1 MRWRFSPRRGLPVYV
16 CVHVCLVN
24 KRLRKQYHWKNL
36 KWDTHTKK
44 RYLGDKGR
52 ASHSGSSSN
61 HLAALGTYS
70 HYSYTFPYTSP
81 RRKVCCPSA
90 WWVAS
95 IHLSVSIFLSL
106 FLPPAL
112 LIPDSFPG
120 HYFWTS
126 CPCHCFFYPS
136 PAALLSHGLNIS
148 SKPQSIKLTHFSF
161 AKSHFLSTR
170 PRSKSWTHFHV
181 SMLYFGSLK
190 ITEKSSDGN
199 HSKSCVILV
208 LNLIIQASHCLMLSP
223 RIRSSTSCVSFEI
236 RILQAFTGYP
246 SRARTFF
253 KHDP

>member
-44 RYLGDKGR
+44 RYLGDKER

-106 FLPPAL
+106 FYPQPFSYLILFQDIISEHHAPAIAFFTLHLLPSWVMDL
-112 LIPDSFPG
+112 
-120 HYFWTS
+120 TS
-126 CPCHCFFYPS
+126 PVS
-136 PAALLSHGLNIS
+136 P
-148 SKPQSIKLTHFSF
+148 K
-161 AKSHFLSTR
+161 
-170 PRSKSWTHFHV
+170 V
-181 SMLYFGSLK
+181 
-190 ITEKSSDGN
+190 
-199 HSKSCVILV
+199 
-208 LNLIIQASHCLMLSP
+208 
-223 RIRSSTSCVSFEI
+223 
-236 RILQAFTGYP
+236 
-246 SRARTFF
+246 
-253 KHDP
+253 